1 MRMRRI
7 AGVVMT
13 HCVEY
18 LKKSEWLEIIVW
30 WITNILMFGF
40 LGKSVTLI
48 TANPTTGLMII
59 IAIVAARPVIMQ
71 GSAGMGRVIT
81 DELSGHTF
89 TASMATPITFLEW
102 TVATGIVGS
111 IGTLI
116 RWALGYVLVI
126 LFFNVS
132 SLVLAGKLLLLM
144 FPLLITGWIFG
155 VYLSAMAY
163 GMGKKSI
170 SFIKVLGW
178 SVVTISGTWC
188 PVSALPHALQ
198 KIAWLSP
205 MTYVFEGLR
214 AQLTTGTM
222 IWPNITTSLALNAC
236 YLVPAV
242 LIALTMFKQ
251 AKKNGFTQLE
261 TK

>member
-7 AGVVMT
+7 AAVVMT
-13 HCVEY
+13 HCAEY

-30 WITNILMFGF
+30 WATNILLFGF
-40 LGKSVTLI
+40 LGKSITLL

-89 TASMATPITFLEW
+89 TASMATPITFFEW

-126 LFFNVS
+126 LFFNVN
-132 SLVLAGKLLLLM
+132 SLALAGFLFLLM
-144 FPLLITGWIFG
+144 APLLITGWIFG
-155 VYLSAMAY
+155 MYLSAMAY
-163 GMGKKSI
+163 GMGKNSI

-178 SVVTISGTWC
+178 TVVTISGTWC
-188 PVSALPHALQ
+188 PVAALPYALQ

-214 AQLTTGTM
+214 AQLTTGVL
-222 IWPNITTSLALNAC
+222 IWPYITTNLAVNAI
-236 YLVPAV
+236 YLVPAL
-242 LIALTMFKQ
+242 LIAYTMFRR
-251 AKKNGFTQLE
+251 AKKQGFTRLE